1 MTTKRRMPVLS
12 PEEIRQISKKAVATV
27 AADKIITNKTAI
39 VNANIAGIVKS
50 ATSAEIVKAVNRA
63 ASNSNYVL
71 ATKLAEDH
79 IKDLQKLNSTIKS
92 IQKSGDVANIIKA
105 AKASTEVTRT
115 IKALEHTRMLA
126 KSVLEQS
133 SGRNLIQDSF
143 NQVRKNKKG

>member
-63 ASNSNYVL
+63 ASSSNYVL

-79 IKDLQKLNSTIKS
+79 IKNLQKLNSTIKS
-92 IQKSGDVANIIKA
+92 LQKSGDVANITQA